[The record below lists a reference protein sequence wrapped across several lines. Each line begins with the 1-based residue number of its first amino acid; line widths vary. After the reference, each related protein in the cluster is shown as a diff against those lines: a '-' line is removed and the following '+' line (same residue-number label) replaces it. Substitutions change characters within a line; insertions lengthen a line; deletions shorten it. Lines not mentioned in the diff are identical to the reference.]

1 MKKKVKLFST
11 IASLC
16 LAVALMAFGVWAAS
30 SANFG
35 VSSTVKYTVTGQ
47 VNMEYTIE
55 VKYTATHVDFNS
67 DNISDGRNEDG
78 TETGFVKQ
86 TWKGKQQ
93 PGEAA
98 LNLVGE
104 GNVIKLGDYTFNK
117 EALVNDVVVYT
128 ITIKNLAS
136 DQLKVKVTDDCV
148 DGMNEDG
155 DTKIISRAVTGSTLT
170 SGEYVCAAKGAE
182 AATFT
187 YVVTYELVNASAN
200 ATITFAPT
208 FALTAVVA

>member
-47 VNMEYTIE
+47 VNTIITIKVAYT
-55 VKYTATHVDFNS
+55 TDHVDF
-67 DNISDGRNEDG
+67 DDKDVSDGKVDG
-78 TETGFVKQ
+78 TDTVLTTQ
-86 TWKGKQQ
+86 TWTRNQR

-98 LNLVGE
+98 LNLVDE
-104 GNVIKLGDYTFNK
+104 NVIKLGDYTFNK

-128 ITIKNLAS
+128 ITIENLAS
-136 DQLKVKVTDDCV
+136 DQLKVKVTDNGTNGATD
-148 DGMNEDG
+148 DGTE
-155 DTKIISRAVTGSTLT
+155 IISRAVTGTTLT
-170 SGEYVCAAKGAE
+170 SREHVCAAKGTE

-187 YVVTYELVNASAN
+187 YVVTYKLVSAVAN
-200 ATITFAPT
+200 AEINFAPT